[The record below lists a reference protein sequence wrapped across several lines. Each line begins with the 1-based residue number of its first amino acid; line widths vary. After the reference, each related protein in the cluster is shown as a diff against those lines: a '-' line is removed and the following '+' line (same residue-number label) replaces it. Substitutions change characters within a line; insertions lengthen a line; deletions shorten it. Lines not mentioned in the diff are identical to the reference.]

1 MAAVEPAVN
10 LFPDF
15 DNNLRD
21 AFRKEI
27 SLFFDSMIRED
38 RPVTELLD
46 ANYTFVNERLA
57 KHYGIPNIYGSNF
70 RRVTLPANLEM
81 RRGLLGKGA
90 LLTVTSQAARTS
102 PVARGK
108 WFLTTFLGIAP
119 PDPPPNVDTTIKEPP
134 PDPTGKKKEPTMRQI
149 MEQHHSN
156 PYCNTC
162 HQIFEPLGLAMENY
176 DATGAWRTEEFGEVI
191 DSTSKFVDGT
201 KLDGPASLRTVMMN
215 YSGQFVESVTQKL
228 LMYGLGREVETQDMP
243 LVRKLV
249 RDSAASN
256 YRFSAIIA
264 GIVSSP
270 PFQKSMKPA
279 EGLKAAAK

>member
-1 MAAVEPAVN
+1 
-10 LFPDF
+10 
-15 DNNLRD
+15 
-21 AFRKEI
+21 
-27 SLFFDSMIRED
+27 
-38 RPVTELLD
+38 
-46 ANYTFVNERLA
+46 
-57 KHYGIPNIYGSNF
+57 
-70 RRVTLPANLEM
+70 M

-149 MEQHHSN
+149 MEQHHAN

-162 HQIFEPLGLAMENY
+162 HQIFEPLGIAMENY

-191 DSTSKFVDGT
+191 DAKDKFVDGT
-201 KLDGPASLRTVMMN
+201 PLNGPASLRTVMTN

-228 LMYGLGREVETQDMP
+228 LMYALGRDVENQDMP

-249 RDSAASN
+249 RDSAANN
-256 YRFSAIIA
+256 YRFSSIIT

-279 EGLKAAAK
+279 ENLKAAAK